1 MTSPHFNAADFGAIG
16 DGTTKATSALQNAI
30 DACHDSG
37 GGKVLL
43 PAGRYL
49 CGTLFLKSN
58 VELHLES
65 GAVILGSPD
74 MDDYNDEN
82 LFPENQAFSSEHVTA
97 RHLIIAYCQ
106 ENISITGQGIIDG
119 QSSQFFE
126 PLPAEISAT
135 YRHKTGNFPFKEWR
149 PGQMV
154 FFCRC
159 KNIAVHDVKLLNS
172 PYWTL
177 FLLGCKDIQ
186 MRGLLIENPPATAN
200 GDGIDIDCCKNVTIS
215 DCIIRSGDDSITL
228 RGNVRLLGEGD
239 WICENVTVTNCIL
252 STPCN
257 AIRVG
262 VGDGHVRKVLFN
274 NINIPEASRGICL
287 ISLYRKTQKSKHGTR
302 IEDIHFSD
310 FMIDADVPFTVG
322 TGHESQPPGAI
333 RDISFRNFRVTA
345 WAGAQ
350 FMGTAETPIESLVLQ
365 NFDWLVRGGTD
376 NTKFHEALPCPI
388 SHHGYRARNNT
399 PGLPCAILA
408 TYINN
413 FSIDN
418 FRLRW
423 KEPGAVWREG
433 ILLNN
438 VQNIDLNNLYL
449 RQPHDDI
456 NTAIYCQDVGNITLR
471 NSRAA
476 LGTSTFIHFA
486 NTDKSTFVHHGGN
499 DFLQAETALS
509 QSGNAIQLF
518 PLKDLN

>member
-1 MTSPHFNAADFGAIG
+1 MTSPDYNAADFGAIG
-16 DGTTKATSALQNAI
+16 DGVSKDTSSLQNAI
-30 DACHDSG
+30 DACHEAG

-65 GAVILGSPD
+65 GAVILGSAD
-74 MDDYNDEN
+74 LDDYNDEN
-82 LFPENQAFSSEHVTA
+82 IFPENQAFFSEHVTA

-119 QSSQFFE
+119 QSSRFFE
-126 PLPAEISAT
+126 PLPAGTSAT
-135 YRHKTGNFPFKEWR
+135 YRHKTRNFPFKEWR
-149 PGQMV
+149 PGQMI

-159 KNIAVHDVKLLNS
+159 KNIAVCDVKLLNS

-177 FLLGCKDIQ
+177 FLLGCKDVQIC
-186 MRGLLIENPPATAN
+186 GLLIENPPATAN

-228 RGNVRLLGEGD
+228 RGNVRLLGEDD
-239 WICENVTVTNCIL
+239 WICENVVVTNCIL

-274 NINIPEASRGICL
+274 NIIIPEASRGICL
-287 ISLYRKTQKSKHGTR
+287 ISLYRKTQKSKHGTH

-310 FMIDADVPFTVG
+310 FIIDADVPFTVG

-350 FMGTAETPIESLVLQ
+350 FVGTAETPIESLILQ

-376 NTKFHEALPCPI
+376 NTEFYEALPNPI

-399 PGLPCAILA
+399 PGLPCAIFG
-408 TYINN
+408 TYIKNL
-413 FSIDN
+413 SIDH
-418 FRLRW
+418 FHLRW
-423 KEPGAVWREG
+423 EEPSAVWREG

-438 VQNIDLNNLYL
+438 AQNIDLNNLHL
-449 RQPHDDI
+449 RQPQDDNGAAI
-456 NTAIYCQDVGNITLR
+456 NCQDVQDISLR
-471 NSRAA
+471 NNRAA
-476 LGTSTFIHFA
+476 SGTSTFIHIA
-486 NTDKSTFVHHGGN
+486 NSDKSTFARYGGN
-499 DFLQAETALS
+499 DFSHAATALS
-509 QSGNAIQLF
+509 QAGKKIDLIS
-518 PLKDLN
+518 LKDLN